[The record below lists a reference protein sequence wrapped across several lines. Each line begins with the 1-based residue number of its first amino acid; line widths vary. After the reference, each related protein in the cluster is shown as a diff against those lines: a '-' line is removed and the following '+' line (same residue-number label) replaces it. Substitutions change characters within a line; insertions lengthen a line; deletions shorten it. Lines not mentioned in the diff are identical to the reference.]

1 MLNNHLYT
9 IVSSEKLEGINHV
22 EVALHADDIIYRSHF
37 PGNPIT
43 PGVCII
49 QMLKELVEM
58 MEERLYMIHEVK
70 NVKFLKIINPVENNR
85 IEFFITCNNEADTLQ
100 VSAEIKHKEE
110 TFAKLNLLLTEW
122 HP

>member
-1 MLNNHLYT
+1 
-9 IVSSEKLEGINHV
+9 
-22 EVALHADDIIYRSHF
+22 
-37 PGNPIT
+37 
-43 PGVCII
+43 
-49 QMLKELVEM
+49 MLKELVEM